1 MAAGSGKSS
10 VPSGWYPDPNNS
22 AINRWW
28 SGSEWTRDVSPRETL
43 GNVAEVSAKKVA
55 TRADS
60 LAAEARSSAGTAT
73 RSASDAFENPV
84 ATARAQMTGTAT
96 STATVAR
103 PATPANSAA
112 SYAASSARPS
122 APAAPFRAPA
132 RSRPAP
138 EIMQPPY
145 AFNRTMSTFA
155 LIAVIVGLG
164 LIAGLLLG

>member
-28 SGSEWTRDVSPRETL
+28 SGSEWTRDVSPRE
-43 GNVAEVSAKKVA
+43 NVGKAVADAAKSVE

-60 LAAEARSSAGTAT
+60 LAAEARSTTGAAT

-84 ATARAQMTGTAT
+84 ATVRARTASSAT

-103 PATPANSAA
+103 PANPANSAA